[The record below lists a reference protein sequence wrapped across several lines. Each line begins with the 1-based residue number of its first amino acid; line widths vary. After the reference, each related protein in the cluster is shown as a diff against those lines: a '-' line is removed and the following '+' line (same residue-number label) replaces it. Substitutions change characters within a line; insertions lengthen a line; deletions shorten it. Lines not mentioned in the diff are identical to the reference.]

1 MLRKMK
7 AFAEIDLGYGDAA
20 NYKNNR
26 KYKEL
31 FSKVFV
37 KDEKLDRLMREDTY
51 YLIGDK
57 GTGKTAYSVFLENS
71 EYQNTQSKV
80 INLEATDYKIFLNL
94 RKLGFL
100 QLSDFSRIWKI
111 ILLLMTAESIQKENI
126 SSFGPKRSALFEKL
140 KSRIDAYYENAYIPE
155 IAGTIKYIFDEACSM
170 QAGLSFSTIGL
181 GSNLQSTLSDKLVTE
196 CTIQKFQNNL
206 ADMER
211 QFCDAFSRLKINKN
225 KFIFIDSI
233 DIKLDEFSEPEY
245 QACIQ
250 GLANAIWSVNTDVF
264 RAMPDSGGFLKVVLS
279 IRTDMFSKL
288 NLHNQANKIR
298 DNSVLLDWR
307 TTYQSYTTSPLY
319 QLCNNL
325 LTYNNPIEGGQ
336 TAWDYY
342 FPWFTDS
349 TNIEKRDNDSSFIN
363 CLRLSLSRP
372 RDMISIMKAIQRQN
386 KKANSGTISTIQDF
400 KNDDTENE
408 ISNYYIDEAKDW
420 CLHKFSDQE
429 FITLIFFFQFLD
441 GKSRF
446 DYKEYK
452 CAFEAYQKQVG
463 NRKMGIFEELLD
475 ADAFLQL
482 LYDLNMICYYDKDNR
497 GRDLFRFCYREREV
511 YNLSPKVKTDSIYG
525 VHYALLKAL
534 NLGWTPMPS
543 ESDIE

>member
-1 MLRKMK
+1 MK
-7 AFAEIDLGYGDAA
+7 AFAEIDFGYGDAA

>member
-1 MLRKMK
+1 MK

-126 SSFGPKRSALFEKL
+126 SLFGPKRSALFEKL

>member
-1 MLRKMK
+1 MK

-349 TNIEKRDNDSSFIN
+349 TNIEKRDNDSSFFI

-534 NLGWTPMPS
+534 NLGWTPMPC

>member
-1 MLRKMK
+1 MK

-37 KDEKLDRLMREDTY
+37 KDEKLDRLLREDTY

-279 IRTDMFSKL
+279 IRTDTFSKL

>member
-1 MLRKMK
+1 MK

-126 SSFGPKRSALFEKL
+126 SSFGPKRSALFEEL

>member
-1 MLRKMK
+1 MK
-7 AFAEIDLGYGDAA
+7 AFSEIDLGYGDAA

-26 KYKEL
+26 KYKDL

-37 KDEKLDRLMREDTY
+37 RDEKLDRLMRDDTY

-57 GTGKTAYSVFLENS
+57 GTGKTAYSVFLENN

-80 INLEATDYKIFLNL
+80 VNLEATDYKVFLNL
-94 RKLGFL
+94 RRLGFL
-100 QLSDFSRIWKI
+100 QLSDFNRIWKI

-126 SSFGPKRSALFEKL
+126 SSFGPKRSALFEEL
-140 KSRIDAYYENAYIPE
+140 KSKIDNYYENAYVPE
-155 IAGTIKYIFDEACSM
+155 IASTIKYIFDEACSM
-170 QAGLSFSTIGL
+170 QAGLSFNAIGL
-181 GSNLQSTLSDKLVTE
+181 GSNLQGSISDKLVTE
-196 CTIQKFQNNL
+196 YTVQKFQNNL

-211 QFCDAFSRLKINKN
+211 QFCAAFSRLKINKN
-225 KFIFIDSI
+225 KFLFIDSI

-264 RAMPDSGGFLKVVLS
+264 RAMPEADGFLKVVLS

-288 NLHNQANKIR
+288 NLHNQANKVR

-307 TTYQSYTTSPLY
+307 TTYQSYSTSPLF

-325 LTYNNPIEGGQ
+325 LAYNNPIENGQ

-342 FPWFTDS
+342 FPWFTAS
-349 TNIEKRDNDSSFIN
+349 TNIERRENDSSFIN

-386 KKANSGTISTIQDF
+386 KKSGSGAVSTLLDF

-429 FITLIFFFQFLD
+429 FITLTFFFQFLD

-446 DYKEYK
+446 DYQEFR
-452 CAFEAYQKQVG
+452 CAFDTYQKQVG
-463 NRKMGIFEELLD
+463 DRKMGIFEELLD
-475 ADAFLQL
+475 ADNFLRL
-482 LYDLNMICYYDKDNR
+482 LYDLNMICYYDKDNK
-497 GRDLFRFCYREREV
+497 GRDLYRFCYREREI
-511 YNLSPKVKTDSIYG
+511 YNLSPKVKLNSVYG

>member
-1 MLRKMK
+1 MK

-20 NYKNNR
+20 NYKHNR

-100 QLSDFSRIWKI
+100 QLSDFSKIWKI

-126 SSFGPKRSALFEKL
+126 SSFGPKRSALFEEL

-211 QFCDAFSRLKINKN
+211 QFCAAFSRLKINKN

-463 NRKMGIFEELLD
+463 DRKMGIFEELLD

>member
-1 MLRKMK
+1 MK
-7 AFAEIDLGYGDAA
+7 AFSEIDLGYGDAA

-26 KYKEL
+26 KYKDL

-37 KDEKLDRLMREDTY
+37 RDEKLDRLMRDDTY

-57 GTGKTAYSVFLENS
+57 GTGKTAYSVFLENN

-80 INLEATDYKIFLNL
+80 VNLEATDYKVFLNL
-94 RKLGFL
+94 RRLGFL
-100 QLSDFSRIWKI
+100 QLSDFNRIWKI

-126 SSFGPKRSALFEKL
+126 SSFGPKRSALFEEL
-140 KSRIDAYYENAYIPE
+140 KSKIDNYYENAYVPE
-155 IAGTIKYIFDEACSM
+155 IASTIKYIFDEACSM
-170 QAGLSFSTIGL
+170 QAGLSFNAIGL
-181 GSNLQSTLSDKLVTE
+181 GSNLQGSISDKLVTE
-196 CTIQKFQNNL
+196 YTVQKFQNNL

-211 QFCDAFSRLKINKN
+211 QFCAAFSRLKINKN
-225 KFIFIDSI
+225 KFLFIDSI

-264 RAMPDSGGFLKVVLS
+264 RAMPEADGFLKVVLS

-288 NLHNQANKIR
+288 NLHNQANKVR

-307 TTYQSYTTSPLY
+307 TTYQSYSTSPLF

-325 LTYNNPIEGGQ
+325 LAYNNPIENGQ

-342 FPWFTDS
+342 FPWFTAS
-349 TNIEKRDNDSSFIN
+349 TNIERRENDSSFIN

-386 KKANSGTISTIQDF
+386 KKSGSGAVSTLLDF

-429 FITLIFFFQFLD
+429 FITLTFFFQFLD

-446 DYKEYK
+446 DYQEFR
-452 CAFEAYQKQVG
+452 CAFDTYQKQVG
-463 NRKMGIFEELLD
+463 DRKMGIFEELLD
-475 ADAFLQL
+475 ADNFLQL
-482 LYDLNMICYYDKDNR
+482 LYDLNMICYYDKDNK
-497 GRDLFRFCYREREV
+497 GRDLYRFCYREREI
-511 YNLSPKVKTDSIYG
+511 YNLSPKVKLNSVYG

-534 NLGWTPMPS
+534 NLGRTPMPS

>member
-1 MLRKMK
+1 MK

-126 SSFGPKRSALFEKL
+126 SSFGPKRSALFEEL

-511 YNLSPKVKTDSIYG
+511 YNLSHKVKTDSIYG

>member
-1 MLRKMK
+1 MK

-325 LTYNNPIEGGQ
+325 LTYNNPIEDGQ

>member
-1 MLRKMK
+1 MK

-126 SSFGPKRSALFEKL
+126 SSFGPKRSALFEEL

-181 GSNLQSTLSDKLVTE
+181 GSNLQSTLSDKLVAE

-211 QFCDAFSRLKINKN
+211 QFCVAFSRLKINKN

-386 KKANSGTISTIQDF
+386 KKTNSGTISTIQDF
-400 KNDDTENE
+400 KNNDTENE

-463 NRKMGIFEELLD
+463 DRKMGIFEELLD

>member
-1 MLRKMK
+1 MK

-57 GTGKTAYSVFLENS
+57 GTGKTAYSVFLANS

-264 RAMPDSGGFLKVVLS
+264 RAMLDSGGFLKVVLS

-452 CAFEAYQKQVG
+452 CAFEAYQKQVD
-463 NRKMGIFEELLD
+463 NRKMEIFEELLD

>member
-1 MLRKMK
+1 MK

-126 SSFGPKRSALFEKL
+126 SSFGPKRSALFEEL
-140 KSRIDAYYENAYIPE
+140 KSRIDVYYENAYIPE

-206 ADMER
+206 VDMER
-211 QFCDAFSRLKINKN
+211 QFCAAFSRLKINKN

-463 NRKMGIFEELLD
+463 NRKMEIFEELLD

>member
-1 MLRKMK
+1 MK

-233 DIKLDEFSEPEY
+233 
-245 QACIQ
+245 
-250 GLANAIWSVNTDVF
+250 
-264 RAMPDSGGFLKVVLS
+264 
-279 IRTDMFSKL
+279 
-288 NLHNQANKIR
+288 
-298 DNSVLLDWR
+298 
-307 TTYQSYTTSPLY
+307 
-319 QLCNNL
+319 
-325 LTYNNPIEGGQ
+325 
-336 TAWDYY
+336 
-342 FPWFTDS
+342 
-349 TNIEKRDNDSSFIN
+349 
-363 CLRLSLSRP
+363 
-372 RDMISIMKAIQRQN
+372 MKAIQRQN

>member
-1 MLRKMK
+1 MK
-7 AFAEIDLGYGDAA
+7 AFSAIDLGYGDAA

-26 KYKEL
+26 KYKDL

-37 KDEKLDRLMREDTY
+37 RDEKLDRLMRDDTY

-57 GTGKTAYSVFLENS
+57 GTGKTAYSVFLENN

-80 INLEATDYKIFLNL
+80 VNLEATDYKIFLNL
-94 RKLGFL
+94 RRLGFL
-100 QLSDFSRIWKI
+100 QLSDFNRIWKI

-126 SSFGPKRSALFEKL
+126 SSFGPKRSALFEEL
-140 KSRIDAYYENAYIPE
+140 KSKIDNYYENAYVPE
-155 IAGTIKYIFDEACSM
+155 IASTIKYIFDEACSM
-170 QAGLSFSTIGL
+170 QAGLSFNAIGL
-181 GSNLQSTLSDKLVTE
+181 GSNLQGSISDKLVTE
-196 CTIQKFQNNL
+196 YTVQKFQNNL

-211 QFCDAFSRLKINKN
+211 QFCAAFSRLKINKN
-225 KFIFIDSI
+225 KFLFIDSI

-264 RAMPDSGGFLKVVLS
+264 RAMPEADGFLKVVLS

-288 NLHNQANKIR
+288 NLHNQANKVR

-307 TTYQSYTTSPLY
+307 TTYQSYSTSPLF

-325 LTYNNPIEGGQ
+325 LAYNNPIENGQ

-342 FPWFTDS
+342 FPWFTAS
-349 TNIEKRDNDSSFIN
+349 TNIERRENDSSFIN

-386 KKANSGTISTIQDF
+386 KKSGSGAVSTLLDF

-429 FITLIFFFQFLD
+429 FITLTFFFQFLD

-446 DYKEYK
+446 DYQEFR
-452 CAFEAYQKQVG
+452 CAFDTYQKQVG
-463 NRKMGIFEELLD
+463 DRKMGIFEELLD
-475 ADAFLQL
+475 ADDFLQL
-482 LYDLNMICYYDKDNR
+482 LYDLNMICHYDKDNK
-497 GRDLFRFCYREREV
+497 GRDLYRFCYREREI
-511 YNLSPKVKTDSIYG
+511 YNLSPKVKLNSVYG

>member
-1 MLRKMK
+1 MK
-7 AFAEIDLGYGDAA
+7 AFSEIDLGYGDAA

-26 KYKEL
+26 KYKDL

-37 KDEKLDRLMREDTY
+37 RDEKLDRLMRDDTY

-57 GTGKTAYSVFLENS
+57 GTGKTAYSVFLENN

-80 INLEATDYKIFLNL
+80 VNLEATDYKIFLNL
-94 RKLGFL
+94 RRLGFL
-100 QLSDFSRIWKI
+100 QLSDFNRIWKI

-126 SSFGPKRSALFEKL
+126 SSFGPKRSALFEEL
-140 KSRIDAYYENAYIPE
+140 KSKIDNYYENAYVPE
-155 IAGTIKYIFDEACSM
+155 IASTIKYIFDEACSM
-170 QAGLSFSTIGL
+170 QAGLSFNAIGL
-181 GSNLQSTLSDKLVTE
+181 GSNLQGSISDKLVTE
-196 CTIQKFQNNL
+196 YTVQKFQNNL

-211 QFCDAFSRLKINKN
+211 QFCAAFSRLKINKN
-225 KFIFIDSI
+225 KFLFIDSI

-264 RAMPDSGGFLKVVLS
+264 RAMPEADGFLKVVLS

-288 NLHNQANKIR
+288 NLHNQANKVR

-307 TTYQSYTTSPLY
+307 TTYQSYSTSPLF

-325 LTYNNPIEGGQ
+325 LAYNNPIENGQ

-342 FPWFTDS
+342 FPWFTAS
-349 TNIEKRDNDSSFIN
+349 TNIERRENDSSFIN

-386 KKANSGTISTIQDF
+386 KKSGSGAVSTLLDF

-429 FITLIFFFQFLD
+429 FITLTFFFQFLD

-446 DYKEYK
+446 DYQEFR
-452 CAFEAYQKQVG
+452 CAFDAYQKQVG
-463 NRKMGIFEELLD
+463 DRKMGIFEE
-475 ADAFLQL
+475 
-482 LYDLNMICYYDKDNR
+482 
-497 GRDLFRFCYREREV
+497 
-511 YNLSPKVKTDSIYG
+511 
-525 VHYALLKAL
+525 
-534 NLGWTPMPS
+534 
-543 ESDIE
+543 

>member
-1 MLRKMK
+1 
-7 AFAEIDLGYGDAA
+7 
-20 NYKNNR
+20 
-26 KYKEL
+26 
-31 FSKVFV
+31 
-37 KDEKLDRLMREDTY
+37 
-51 YLIGDK
+51 
-57 GTGKTAYSVFLENS
+57 
-71 EYQNTQSKV
+71 
-80 INLEATDYKIFLNL
+80 
-94 RKLGFL
+94 
-100 QLSDFSRIWKI
+100 
-111 ILLLMTAESIQKENI
+111 
-126 SSFGPKRSALFEKL
+126 
-140 KSRIDAYYENAYIPE
+140 
-155 IAGTIKYIFDEACSM
+155 
-170 QAGLSFSTIGL
+170 
-181 GSNLQSTLSDKLVTE
+181 
-196 CTIQKFQNNL
+196 
-206 ADMER
+206 
-211 QFCDAFSRLKINKN
+211 
-225 KFIFIDSI
+225 
-233 DIKLDEFSEPEY
+233 
-245 QACIQ
+245 
-250 GLANAIWSVNTDVF
+250 
-264 RAMPDSGGFLKVVLS
+264 
-279 IRTDMFSKL
+279 
-288 NLHNQANKIR
+288 
-298 DNSVLLDWR
+298 
-307 TTYQSYTTSPLY
+307 
-319 QLCNNL
+319 
-325 LTYNNPIEGGQ
+325 
-336 TAWDYY
+336 
-342 FPWFTDS
+342 
-349 TNIEKRDNDSSFIN
+349 
-363 CLRLSLSRP
+363 
-372 RDMISIMKAIQRQN
+372 MISIMKAIQRQN

>member
-1 MLRKMK
+1 MK

-408 ISNYYIDEAKDW
+408 ISNYYIDEDKDW

>member
-1 MLRKMK
+1 MK

>member
-1 MLRKMK
+1 MK
-7 AFAEIDLGYGDAA
+7 AFSEIDLGYGDAA

-26 KYKEL
+26 RYKEL

-37 KDEKLDRLMREDTY
+37 KDEKLDKLMREDTY

-57 GTGKTAYSVFLENS
+57 GTGKTAYSVFLENG
-71 EYQNTQSKV
+71 EYKNTQSKV
-80 INLEATDYKIFLNL
+80 INLESTDYKIFLNL
-94 RKLGFL
+94 KKLGFL

-126 SSFGPKRSALFEKL
+126 TAFGPKRSALFEEL
-140 KSRIDAYYENAYIPE
+140 KEKIDGYYENAYVPE

-170 QAGLSFSTIGL
+170 QAGLTFNALGL
-181 GSNLQSTLSDKLVTE
+181 GSNLQGNLSDKLITE
-196 CTIQKFQNNL
+196 YTVQKFQNNL
-206 ADMER
+206 VDMER
-211 QFCDAFSRLKINKN
+211 QFCTAFSRLKINKN

-233 DIKLDEFSEPEY
+233 DVKLDDFSEPEY

-250 GLANAIWSVNTDVF
+250 GLANAIWSVNTEVF
-264 RAMPDSGGFLKVVLS
+264 RAMPESDGFLKVVLS

-288 NLHNQANKIR
+288 NLHNQANKVR

-307 TTYQSYTTSPLY
+307 TTYQNYKSSPLF

-325 LTYNNPIEGGQ
+325 LEYNNPIENGQ
-336 TAWDYY
+336 SAWDYY

-349 TNIEKRDNDSSFIN
+349 TNIEKRDHDSSFIN
-363 CLRLSLSRP
+363 CLRYSLSRP
-372 RDMISIMKAIQRQN
+372 RDMISIMKAIQNQN
-386 KKANSGTISTIQDF
+386 RKAASGDVSTLQDF

-429 FITLIFFFQFLD
+429 FITLTFFFQFLE
-441 GKSRF
+441 GKSKF
-446 DYKEYK
+446 DYQEYLT
-452 CAFEAYQKQVG
+452 AFNAYQQQVG
-463 NRKMGIFEELLD
+463 DRKMGLFEEILD
-475 ADAFLQL
+475 ADDFLQL
-482 LYDLNMICYYDKDNR
+482 LYDLNMICYYEKDR
-497 GRDLFRFCYREREV
+497 QGRDLFRFCYREREI
-511 YNLSPKVKTDSIYG
+511 YNLSPKVKTNSVYG
-525 VHYALLKAL
+525 VHYALLRAL

-543 ESDIE
+543 EADM

>member
-1 MLRKMK
+1 MK

-37 KDEKLDRLMREDTY
+37 KDEKLDRLLREDTY

>member
-1 MLRKMK
+1 MK

-126 SSFGPKRSALFEKL
+126 SSFGPKRSALFEEL

-170 QAGLSFSTIGL
+170 QAELSFSTIGL

-211 QFCDAFSRLKINKN
+211 QFCVAFSRLKINKN

-463 NRKMGIFEELLD
+463 DRKMGIFEELLD

>member
-1 MLRKMK
+1 MK
-7 AFAEIDLGYGDAA
+7 AFSEIDLGYGDAA

-26 KYKEL
+26 KYKDL

-37 KDEKLDRLMREDTY
+37 RDEKLDRLMRDDTY

-57 GTGKTAYSVFLENS
+57 GTGKTAYSVFLENN

-80 INLEATDYKIFLNL
+80 VNLEATDYKIFLNL
-94 RKLGFL
+94 RRLGFL
-100 QLSDFSRIWKI
+100 QLSDFNRIWKI

-126 SSFGPKRSALFEKL
+126 SSFGPKRSALFEEL
-140 KSRIDAYYENAYIPE
+140 KSKIDNYYENAYVPE
-155 IAGTIKYIFDEACSM
+155 IASTIKYIFDEACSM
-170 QAGLSFSTIGL
+170 QAGLSFNAIGL
-181 GSNLQSTLSDKLVTE
+181 GSNLQGSISDKLVTE
-196 CTIQKFQNNL
+196 YTVQKFQNNL

-211 QFCDAFSRLKINKN
+211 QFCAAFSRLKINKN
-225 KFIFIDSI
+225 KFLFIDSI

-264 RAMPDSGGFLKVVLS
+264 RAMPEADGFLKVVLS

-288 NLHNQANKIR
+288 NLHNQANKVR

-307 TTYQSYTTSPLY
+307 TTYQSYSTSPLF

-325 LTYNNPIEGGQ
+325 LAYNNPIENGQ

-342 FPWFTDS
+342 FPWFTAS
-349 TNIEKRDNDSSFIN
+349 TNIERRENDSSFIN

-386 KKANSGTISTIQDF
+386 KKSGSGAVSTLLDF

-429 FITLIFFFQFLD
+429 FITLTFFFQFLD

-446 DYKEYK
+446 DYQEFR
-452 CAFEAYQKQVG
+452 CAFDAYQKQVG
-463 NRKMGIFEELLD
+463 DRKMGIFEELLD
-475 ADAFLQL
+475 ADDFLQL
-482 LYDLNMICYYDKDNR
+482 LYDLNMICYYDKDNK
-497 GRDLFRFCYREREV
+497 GRDLYRFCYREREI
-511 YNLSPKVKTDSIYG
+511 YNLSPKVKLNSVYG

>member
-1 MLRKMK
+1 MK

-126 SSFGPKRSALFEKL
+126 SSFGPKRSALFEGL

-155 IAGTIKYIFDEACSM
+155 IAGTIKYIFDEACSL

-211 QFCDAFSRLKINKN
+211 QFCAAFSRLKINKN

-463 NRKMGIFEELLD
+463 NRKMEIFEELLD